1 MAAVLPV
8 VQPSVAQAATTFVP
22 VADTYAAANRPDKN
36 YGSRTHLRTD
46 ASPERLSYI
55 KFDVQGIGV
64 VPSAALRVYAQT
76 SNSVGFQVY
85 AVADTTWDESL
96 LTYNNRPLLGALLGS
111 SGPVSSG
118 NSYTIDVSAAVTGDG
133 LVTLAVTSPSS
144 TATRYGSR
152 ESANPAELLI
162 PAPGVPTQYV
172 VSRSGATYS
181 AVEQTNGTTY
191 TGDLKDVVEQATLD
205 LDAAGG
211 GTVTFQNGVFDLGG
225 DHFELNNVDNVI
237 FEGQGI
243 DVTTI
248 QNSTSAATDTEVFD
262 ITVAHAMEIRD
273 MTVFAGGSF
282 RSTSDAIDCDTC
294 DDVVIENVKITGSR
308 SRGIVFDGKNLLDDG
323 DAVRNTIRNCIIVGI
338 PSDGI
343 EILGSSDNTIDGCQI
358 LDVGGHGIQIVK
370 SSSSAAQPNKKSNDN
385 LVTNNHIDNS
395 GLDGINII
403 SSDRNRVIG
412 NTVLNSSDDAA
423 RRDGIRIQST
433 GSFTCDDNEVDQ
445 NLSTDL
451 QSVKTQRYGLNISS
465 SECNRTVVGDNNFTG
480 NLRGDIND
488 LGTDTI
494 YTNLDTEPPTVPTNL
509 IATSVTEAQVDL
521 QWDPSMDN
529 VGVDS
534 YTIYRDGSPIDS
546 VGGGTTNYQDTT
558 VAGETSYVY
567 EVEAFDAAGNG
578 SGKSDPLNVTTP
590 GDTESPTVPTNL
602 IATTVTHAQ
611 VDLQWD
617 ASSDNVGVDSYTIY
631 RDGSP
636 IDSVGGGTTNFQDT
650 TVAADTTYVYE
661 VEAFDAAGNGSG
673 KSSPPLNVTTTGAPS
688 SFTFITVGDSYVS
701 AGDLDKNY
709 GSRSSIRA
717 DGSPIR
723 NAYLRFA
730 VTGVVG
736 TVTSATL
743 RVYANSGSSV
753 GADASGVP
761 DNLWDELGITF
772 NNAPAIGGSVGF
784 SGSFSSGQF
793 IEWDVTVLV
802 SGDGTYSF
810 AVTTPHTTAISFSS
824 REGAN
829 PAELFLQV
837 AP

>member
-1 MAAVLPV
+1 M
-8 VQPSVAQAATTFVP
+8 
-22 VADTYAAANRPDKN
+22 
-36 YGSRTHLRTD
+36 
-46 ASPERLSYI
+46 
-55 KFDVQGIGV
+55 
-64 VPSAALRVYAQT
+64 
-76 SNSVGFQVY
+76 
-85 AVADTTWDESL
+85 
-96 LTYNNRPLLGALLGS
+96 GA

-118 NSYTIDVSAAVTGDG
+118 EWYTVDVSAAVTGDG
-133 LVTLAVTSPSS
+133 LVTLALTSPSS

-152 ESANPAELLI
+152 ESANPSELLI
-162 PAPGVPTQYV
+162 PAPGAPVQYV
-172 VSRSGATYS
+172 VTRSGATYT
-181 AVEQTNGTTY
+181 AVEPTIGTTY
-191 TGDLKDVVEQATLD
+191 TGDLKVVVEEATLD
-205 LDAAGG
+205 LDSAGG
-211 GTVTFQNGVFDLGG
+211 GTISFQNGVFDLGG
-225 DHFELNNVDNVI
+225 DHFEFHSIDNVI

-248 QNSTSAATDTEVFD
+248 QNSTSAAEDTEVFD
-262 ITVAHAMEIRD
+262 ITIAHGLEIRD
-273 MTVFAGGSF
+273 LTVFAGGSF

-294 DDVVIENVKITGSR
+294 DDTVIEDVKISGSR
-308 SRGIVFDGKNLLDDG
+308 ARGIVFDGKNNLDDG
-323 DAVRNTIRNCIIVGI
+323 DAVRNTIRGCIIQGI

-343 EILGSSDNTIDGCQI
+343 EILGSSENTIDGCQI
-358 LDVGGHGIQIVK
+358 LDVAGHGIQIVK
-370 SSSSAAQPNKKSNDN
+370 SSSGASQPNKKSNDN
-385 LVTNNHIDNS
+385 LITNNHIDNS

-403 SSDRNRVIG
+403 SSDRNQVIG

-445 NLSTDL
+445 NTATDL
-451 QSVKTQRYGLNISS
+451 QSTKTQRYGLNISNP
-465 SECNRTVVGDNNFTG
+465 ECNRTVVGDNNLTG
-480 NLRGDIND
+480 NLTGDIND
-488 LGTDTI
+488 DGTDTI
-494 YTNLDTEPPTVPTNL
+494 YTNVDTDPPSVPGNL
-509 IATSVTEAQVDL
+509 IATLVTETQVDL
-521 QWDPSMDN
+521 QWDPSTDN
-529 VGVDS
+529 VGVVS
-534 YTIYRDGSPIDS
+534 YTIYRDGSSIDS
-546 VGGGTTNYQDTT
+546 VGAGTTNYQDTA
-558 VAGETSYVY
+558 VSGETSYAY

-590 GDTESPTVPTNL
+590 GDTDPPSVPDNL
-602 IATTVTHAQ
+602 IATLVTHAR

-631 RDGSP
+631 RGGSP
-636 IDSVGGGTTNFQDT
+636 IDSVGGGTTNYQDT
-650 TVAADTTYVYE
+650 TVAADTSYAYE

-688 SFTFITVGDSYVS
+688 SFTFSAAGDSYVS
-701 AGDLDKNY
+701 ASDPDKNY
-709 GSRSSIRA
+709 GNRSSIRV
-717 DGSPIR
+717 DGSPER
-723 NAYLRFA
+723 NAYLRFD

-753 GADASGVP
+753 GADAFGVP
-761 DNLWDELGITF
+761 DNLWDESAITF

-802 SGDGTYSF
+802 SGDGTYSL

-829 PAELFLQV
+829 PAELVLQV